1 MEANRVLK
9 ETEEKMMK
17 AVENAK
23 HEFTT
28 VRTGRALL
36 TLLDN
41 IKVEAYGNPM
51 PIKQVASLSVPEPR
65 TMQIQPWD
73 TSLVSAIEKAILK
86 SDLGITPQNDGKI
99 IRLHMP
105 QLTEERRKEL
115 VKVVHKLAEEGKVS
129 IRNIRR
135 HTVEEFKKLEKEGKI
150 PEDDGKHNE
159 KKAQELHDKYILEV
173 DKAVKKKEEEIM
185 EV

>member
-1 MEANRVLK
+1 MESNRVLK
-9 ETEEKMMK
+9 EAEEKMTK
-17 AVENAK
+17 AVDNTK

-28 VRTGRALL
+28 VRTGRASL
-36 TLLDN
+36 TLLDSV
-41 IKVEAYGNPM
+41 KVEAYGSTV

-73 TSLVSAIEKAILK
+73 VSLVSAIEKAILK

-99 IRLHMP
+99 IRLHVP
-105 QLTEERRKEL
+105 QLTEDRRKEL

-135 HTVEEFKKLEKEGKI
+135 HTVEEFKKLEKDGKI
-150 PEDDGKHNE
+150 PEDEGKHNE
-159 KKAQELHDKYILEV
+159 KKAQELHDKFIAEI
-173 DKAVKKKEEEIM
+173 DKVVKKKEEEIM